1 MSAALAEA
9 VTKAPLALV
18 DDERWPVPDD
28 LKSERPPVAAFDH
41 AQLPA
46 CMRQM
51 VADASE
57 RMQCPP
63 EFLAVGA
70 LVVAATVVG
79 RGCGIM
85 PKVEDDDFFVVGNLW
100 GAIVGPPSVTKS
112 PALKLALAPLDEL
125 VREERERTKQR
136 EADFKFD
143 QQVAKAREKK
153 LNEEIDKAVRKGGT
167 DINALRAQFVEQPE
181 APAERR
187 YMTNDAT
194 VEKLG
199 ELLRHSQRGL
209 LMFRDE
215 LTGFLAG
222 LEKQGHEQ
230 DRAFYLEA
238 WNGTSHGFSYDRIQ
252 RGQVYIESPCISLLG
267 GIQPGPLIR
276 YVSDAIRGGAGND
289 GLMQRFQLLV
299 FPDVAKDWRL
309 VDKKPSEAARSMF
322 VKAMRELNLR
332 DFGEL
337 GATVREKGPPFFHFA
352 PDAQERFYAWW
363 TAHERRLRTSGEHES
378 VIAHLA
384 KFRSLVPKLALLIHL
399 AEVASLHVNAG
410 PVSDAATERA
420 VWWASFLESHARRV
434 YGLSIQRENDAVV
447 LLGARIQRGDVPAPF
462 TSRDVYRRGWSGLSD
477 REDVEKAL
485 SMLEDAGWV
494 RARRVETGGKAKTVY
509 DLNPRIEHA
518 ATEADDD
525 EA

>member
-1 MSAALAEA
+1 MNAALAEA

-18 DDERWPVPDD
+18 EDEQWPVPED
-28 LKSERPPVAAFDH
+28 LKNERPPVDAFD
-41 AQLPA
+41 ATKLPN

-70 LVVAATVVG
+70 LVVAATIVG

-85 PKVEDDDFFVVGNLW
+85 PKVEDDEFFVVANLW
-100 GAIVGPPSVTKS
+100 GAIVGSPSVTKS
-112 PALKLALAPLDEL
+112 PALKLALSPLDEL
-125 VREERERTKQR
+125 VREERDLVKQR
-136 EADFKFD
+136 ENDFKFD
-143 QQVAKAREKK
+143 QQIVKAREKK
-153 LNEEIDKAVRKGGT
+153 LNEDIEKAVRKGEDVNG
-167 DINALRAQFVEQPE
+167 LRAQCVDQPE
-181 APAERR
+181 PPAERR

-209 LMFRDE
+209 LNFRDE

-238 WNGTSHGFSYDRIQ
+238 WNGTSSTFAYDRIQ
-252 RGQVYIESPCISLLG
+252 RGTVYIDSPCISLLG
-267 GIQPGPLIR
+267 GIQPGPLLR
-276 YVSDAIRGGAGND
+276 YVGDAIRGGAGND

-299 FPDVAKDWRL
+299 FPDVPPDWRL

-322 VKAMRELNLR
+322 IKAMRELNVR
-332 DFGEL
+332 DFGEM
-337 GATVREKGPPFFHFA
+337 GATTREKGPPFFHFA
-352 PDAQERFYAWW
+352 PEAQQRFYSWW
-363 TAHERRLRTSGEHES
+363 TAHERRLRTSGDHEA

-384 KFRSLVPKLALLIHL
+384 KYRSLVPKLALLIHL
-399 AEVASLHVNAG
+399 ADVASLSVEAG
-410 PVSDAATERA
+410 PVSDTATESA
-420 VWWASFLESHARRV
+420 VWWAGFLESHARRI
-434 YGLSIQRENDAVV
+434 YGLSIQREHGSVV
-447 LLGARIQRGDVPAPF
+447 LLSKRIQRGDVPASF
-462 TSRDVYRRGWSGLSD
+462 TARDIYRRGWSGLTD

-494 RARRVETGGKAKTVY
+494 RAHRVETGGKAKMVY

-518 ATEADDD
+518 ASEACDD
-525 EA
+525 EE